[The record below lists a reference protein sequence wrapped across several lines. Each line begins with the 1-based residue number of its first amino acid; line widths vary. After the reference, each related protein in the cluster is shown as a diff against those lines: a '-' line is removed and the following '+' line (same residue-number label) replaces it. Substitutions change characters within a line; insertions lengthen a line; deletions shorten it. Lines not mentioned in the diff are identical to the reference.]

1 MQELPAGELGHWSM
15 MMGLVSHETA
25 HRAPYLYQLSILE
38 TYDEKNA
45 ALNPVGAMKQLQMDH
60 KTPEHA

>member
-1 MQELPAGELGHWSM
+1 MQELPAGEIGNWSM

-45 ALNPVGAMKQLQMDH
+45 ALNPVGAMKQ
-60 KTPEHA
+60 